1 MFENF
6 STSSMCIM
14 RVSDC
19 FCLIRERDD
28 RKEHAPLLPLP
39 KAKAPLSS
47 QEIGER
53 IEG

>member
-1 MFENF
+1 
-6 STSSMCIM
+6 MCII

-19 FCLIRERDD
+19 VCLIRERERYD
-28 RKEHAPLLPLP
+28 RKEHAPFLPLP